1 MLLNRGSTDRRS
13 YGTCKTSRTFW
24 KKWKLD
30 NIFKDDE
37 QTHNSFDAIFFIP
50 ENEISNCLKKK
61 KPMIPRVRLIPEVPR
76 FTQTSVIFP
85 TITKLNGS
93 YTKNIVSPCI
103 QSEAC
108 RVIVWT
114 HKKLFPFVCLSVFPP
129 NSS

>member
-61 KPMIPRVRLIPEVPR
+61 TNDSAGSADSGGSTFHPNLGYI
-76 FTQTSVIFP
+76 SA
-85 TITKLNGS
+85 ITKLNGS